1 MGNKKNRIYAVI
13 LVASTILFIIA
24 MVARIFGMNF
34 TASPN
39 RVSQMVNGNSYSVK
53 ERLGDLD
60 DYVERHGPDVI
71 YNELF
76 YGHSY
81 EPEFD
86 SYWEFADIQVTG
98 VRGRFSE
105 DNTKDREKIE
115 NYIAACTDAARKEAA
130 QAYLDLM
137 N

>member
-1 MGNKKNRIYAVI
+1 MENKKNRVYAII
-13 LVASTILFIIA
+13 LVLSTILFIIA
-24 MVARIFGMNF
+24 MVTRIFGMKF
-34 TASPN
+34 TAAPD
-39 RVSQMVNGNSYSVK
+39 RVSQMVHGNSTSVG

-60 DYVERHGPDVI
+60 DYVVRHGPDVI
-71 YNELF
+71 YSELY

-86 SYWEFADIQVTG
+86 SYWEFADIQVAG
-98 VRGRFSE
+98 VRGRFAE

-115 NYIAACTDAARKEAA
+115 NYIATCDNEARKKAA

-137 N
+137 K